1 MTLSAANPGGW
12 SLNEVLTSAQMTF
25 LQNELLKAVDG
36 VNGGAYTLASPL
48 SFAGADVT
56 LTSDLNLN
64 AGAELNFAGG
74 TLTGAINVDSAG
86 DMTFLSGSSL
96 VMAAG
101 SALTIGGSMT
111 VASLTVTSALSLSSA
126 SFNVDAPST
135 INLLGSIAVNGGG
148 SIDVTS
154 GGDIN
159 VTSADVNIGSGA
171 QILLSGG
178 SIIIGAT
185 GFIQANGGDIN
196 LGSTSFLN
204 LASGAGIVGAAGA
217 SIVIEDKNDLLI
229 NGDNENFRLALA
241 PQHIQLNAGTSEP
254 RWKTASFGTWTQQE
268 SAAVGGYTISFPLPL
283 PPGDVVSF
291 IGMFIDGGPSLPA
304 FLPKLEVVKVSSGG
318 VATTVAR
325 TVDTSASSGAY
336 DAIHLVSLLNGSE
349 TFGAMPFTMTSDPH
363 YVLVTGEI
371 GGTDNTLQLL
381 SILGQAAANSFRG
394 TGSTMVYS

>member
-25 LQNELLKAVDG
+25 LQNELLKAIDG
-36 VNGGAYTLASPL
+36 VNGGAYTLASVL
-48 SFAGADVT
+48 TLQGADVT
-56 LTSDLNLN
+56 FNSDINLN

-74 TLTGAINVDSAG
+74 TMTGAINVDSAG
-86 DMTFLSGSSL
+86 DMTFLSGSTL
-96 VMAAG
+96 TMAAG
-101 SALTIGGSMT
+101 SSLSIGGSMT
-111 VASLTVTSALSLSSA
+111 VTSLTVTSALSLSSA

-135 INLLGSIAVNGGG
+135 INLLGSLAVNGGG
-148 SIDVTS
+148 SIDVTG

-159 VTSADVNIGSGA
+159 LTSADFTVNSGG

-185 GFIQANGGDIN
+185 GFIQANGGDIT

-204 LASGAGIVGAAGA
+204 LSSGAGIVGANG
-217 SIVIEDKNDLLI
+217 STIQIEDSNDLLI
-229 NGDNENFRLALA
+229 NGSTENFRLALA
-241 PQHIQLNAGTSEP
+241 PFHIQLNAGTSEP
-254 RWKTASFGTWTQQE
+254 RWKMASFGTWTQQE
-268 SAAVGGYTISFPLPL
+268 SAAVGGYTIAFPLPL

-291 IGMFIDGGPSLPA
+291 IGMFIDGGPALPA
-304 FLPKLEVVKVSSGG
+304 FLPKIEVVKVSSGG

-325 TVDTSASSGAY
+325 TADTSASSGAY

-349 TFGAMPFTMTSDPH
+349 TFGAMPFTVTSDPH

-381 SILGQAAANSFRG
+381 SILGQATANSFRG